1 MVIDIFTGKN
11 LEDIVPSSHNCDV
24 PHVNR
29 IDYQLI
35 DIYEDGFVSCLTKNG
50 NTKDE
55 LRLPTDDT
63 LLAQV
68 KDGFAEEGPGFVCDV
83 RHGGGAD
90 LWYQGYWSQNL
101 IDLAGFESSKI
112 ETTGLR
118 RKEESYINKS
128 LLTLGTKAVML
139 WTYEPFERD
148 VRLANEALKSRKKTI
163 TRLQVI
169 VEISCA
175 SSPNHLIAVRQT
187 YCGLFNH
194 SLEEDIAE
202 NVPIPV
208 HKILIGQVRSYRY
221 DKELVDP
228 DTANAES
235 TILHESIRT
244 K

>member
-1 MVIDIFTGKN
+1 
-11 LEDIVPSSHNCDV
+11 

-29 IDYQLI
+29 TNYQLI
-35 DIYEDGFVSCLTKNG
+35 DISEDGFVSRLTKNG
-50 NTKDE
+50 YTKDE
-55 LRLPTDDT
+55 LRLLNDDT

-83 RHGGGAD
+83 RHGGGTD

-101 IDLAGFESSKI
+101 IDLARSESSKI

-128 LLTLGTKAVML
+128 LLTLGTIL
-139 WTYEPFERD
+139 PFSKYLGISMIASYSRD
-148 VRLANEALKSRKKTI
+148 AWYVSRMPIRFTI
-163 TRLQVI
+163 SAA
-169 VEISCA
+169 EY
-175 SSPNHLIAVRQT
+175 NF
-187 YCGLFNH
+187 GLYL
-194 SLEEDIAE
+194 SM
-202 NVPIPV
+202 
-208 HKILIGQVRSYRY
+208 ILIGQVRSYRY

-228 DTANAES
+228 DTANVEA